1 MLDDI
6 VIFAIAMFTLKATDI
21 STKYAKLSKIIGRIL
36 MLIIGLILIFKPEL
50 LMFG

>member
-6 VIFAIAMFTLKATDI
+6 VIFAIAMFTLKATGI